1 MIVNIDGEEEKTMSR
16 VSEFLLWT
24 CVIVLAFVPGGIFIA
39 MFLLAIYYGPML
51 FAGRDIYIIRDVTRD
66 KEEQQSPQRMN
77 EYDSETLDD
86 MK

>member
-1 MIVNIDGEEEKTMSR
+1 
-16 VSEFLLWT
+16 
-24 CVIVLAFVPGGIFIA
+24 
-39 MFLLAIYYGPML
+39 
-51 FAGRDIYIIRDVTRD
+51 VTRD